1 VRKFY
6 AFITVIVVL
15 SLLVTACGSRRPG
28 PVVLQLGPR
37 ITDVDVPD
45 PTVNFG
51 NETFT
56 FSVTT
61 SGPAVVA
68 WQWSFGGGAN
78 PNTST
83 AEMPTVTLLNT
94 SYTDNASYTGTVTVT
109 DADGRSDEMDFD
121 YDVGPLQNSAPVFT
135 DGPTFTASTTANTA
149 TVDFTITDAEADDVT
164 ITLALTAP
172 AGVSISDAE
181 IAATSADYGPFT
193 VTVTNNNFEQASV
206 TVDITLD
213 DGALQTS
220 GSVGGDILGMTPAT
234 SNAILAVPS
243 ATNVAAGDTFTV
255 TVYVFDLTY
264 AAAYFNSIFLTYGDG
279 LSPVGGSWNLGAVGG
294 GTWDKDG
301 AYWEAFPDAILPVGD
316 ALFLTVEEG
325 AVVSNC
331 SAQGAGPTGSA
342 VGAGGALFNFQMTA
356 DTAGSW
362 DLAFQTADTYYTE
375 PDGST
380 QHSFDTEEGA
390 TITVS

>member
-1 VRKFY
+1 MRKFY

-28 PVVLQLGPR
+28 QVLIQLGPR
-37 ITDVDVPD
+37 ISDVDVPD

-51 NETFT
+51 NEQFT

-61 SGPAVVA
+61 TGPTVVA
-68 WQWSFGGGAN
+68 WEWDFGGGAN

-83 AEMPTVTLLNT
+83 AQAPTVTLLNT

-121 YDVGPLQNSAPVFT
+121 YEVGPLQNSAPEFVGDIGF
-135 DGPTFTASTTANTA
+135 AVAANVA
-149 TVDFTITDAEADDVT
+149 TVTFEITDAEDDDVT

-172 AGVSISDAE
+172 DGVGISDTE
-181 IAATSADYGPFT
+181 IAATSADYGPFE
-193 VTVTNNNFEQASV
+193 VTVTNSNFEEAAV

-213 DGALQTS
+213 DGSLQATDSVS
-220 GSVGGDILGMTPAT
+220 GNIPGITPEN
-234 SNAILAVPS
+234 SNSILAIPS
-243 ATNVAAGDTFTV
+243 ATNVSVGDTFTV
-255 TVYVFDLTY
+255 TVYVYDLTN

-301 AYWEAFPDAILPVGD
+301 AYWEAFPDPVLPVGD

-325 AVVSNC
+325 AVVVGC
-331 SAQGAGPTGSA
+331 SAQGAGPTGTA
-342 VGAGGALFNFQMTA
+342 VGAGGPLFNFQMTA
-356 DTAGSW
+356 DTAGEW

-380 QHSFDTEEGA
+380 QHSFDDEVGA